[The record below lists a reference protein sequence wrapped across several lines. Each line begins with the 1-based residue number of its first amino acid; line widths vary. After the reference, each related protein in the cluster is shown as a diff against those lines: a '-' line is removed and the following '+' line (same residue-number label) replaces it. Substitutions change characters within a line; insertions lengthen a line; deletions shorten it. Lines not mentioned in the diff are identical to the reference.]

1 MHRIPSRGTSPS
13 PRKPTKP
20 VPFPRMNSRP
30 TSPTKL
36 PHTTATKP
44 PSSPT
49 RTMHAPSVPSFNPSL
64 PSSSEFPRWP
74 RKDERMLSV
83 NGSPLAN
90 PLALDLN
97 GWLSRVMETESE
109 DEGDGKQDDPV
120 GARKRTN
127 SIIVRSTSQQGMNGH
142 GGTNGNGVDLRS
154 RTNSQTSVIQGHSR
168 SNSRVNG
175 FIPTRGAQTS
185 SSYIPPT
192 SHSQPR
198 TQETTP
204 ETSNVRT
211 PSLAALVA
219 VPTQDGHLLEFNPF
233 ETSPGEIDALEGISD
248 AAKHQAKHDIARL
261 VMQAVERWKITS

>member
-36 PHTTATKP
+36 PHTTTTKP
-44 PSSPT
+44 PSSPA
-49 RTMHAPSVPSFNPSL
+49 RTMRVPSVPSFNPSL
-64 PSSSEFPRWP
+64 PDSSEFPRWP

-97 GWLSRVMETESE
+97 GWLNRVMETETE
-109 DEGDGKQDDPV
+109 DGIDGTLGVPA

-127 SIIVRSTSQQGMNGH
+127 SIIVRSTSQQGMNGANGD
-142 GGTNGNGVDLRS
+142 GGDPHSRS
-154 RTNSQTSVIQGHSR
+154 NSQASVFQGHSR

-175 FIPTRGAQTS
+175 FVPTRGAQAS
-185 SSYIPPT
+185 SSSIPPT
-192 SHSQPR
+192 SHSQPQ
-198 TQETTP
+198 TQEASPDTN
-204 ETSNVRT
+204 NVRT
-211 PSLAALVA
+211 PSLAAVVA

-248 AAKHQAKHDIARL
+248 SAKHQAKQDIARL
-261 VMQAVERWKITS
+261 VMQAVERWKIPS